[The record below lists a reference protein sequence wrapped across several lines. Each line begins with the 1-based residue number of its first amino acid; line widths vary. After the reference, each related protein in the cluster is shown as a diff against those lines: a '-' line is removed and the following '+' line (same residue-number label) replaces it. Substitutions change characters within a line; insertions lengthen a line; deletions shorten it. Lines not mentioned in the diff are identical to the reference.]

1 MATDPLA
8 AFRSSDDSSA
18 ARLEHDPGAGDYR
31 RRKGFRSA
39 AVLLLEQAA
48 AEHQWNDRDPL
59 IWPALY
65 SFRHYVELELKYLI
79 REFPELGLGVPAV
92 THRLRKLWPLVADG
106 FARCFGNED
115 REPFDVLERAIAMLE
130 ALDPAGDGFRYATTR
145 VGESSMIEDVYL
157 DPLALL
163 RLIGEVEEVLGAAGM
178 AFQAEAEVIQQ
189 MLELRYDS

>member
-8 AFRSSDDSSA
+8 AFRSSDDLSA
-18 ARLEHDPGAGDYR
+18 ARLENDPRAGDYR

-39 AVLLLEQAA
+39 ALLLLEQAA
-48 AEHQWNDRDPL
+48 ATRRWNDRDPL

-65 SFRHYVELELKYLI
+65 NFRHYLELELKYLI
-79 REFPELGLGVPAV
+79 REFPELGLGVPAA

-163 RLIGEVEEVLGAAGM
+163 RLIREVDELLGAAGI
-178 AFQAEAEVIQQ
+178 AFQAEAEVIRQ